1 MRGDLGP
8 YLRSAGRADSEIT
21 RRPGT
26 REEKEMNRE
35 VSKFFC
41 GAFAGIA
48 YAHAGYAI
56 AASAGI
62 IDEPIFLGRKWGVG
76 FMWTEAVVYTAISAA
91 LGYAGWRSPPAT
103 PREVSAP
110 ATDGQAGQ
118 PVSAAKVPLSTA
130 N

>member
-1 MRGDLGP
+1 M
-8 YLRSAGRADSEIT
+8 
-21 RRPGT
+21 
-26 REEKEMNRE
+26 KRE

-56 AASAGI
+56 AASNGI

-76 FMWTEAVVYTAISAA
+76 FMWTEAVVYTAISVA
-91 LGYAGWRSPPAT
+91 LGYVGWRSQPVKLQ
-103 PREVSAP
+103 EVSASD
-110 ATDGQAGQ
+110 TDGQPKQGA
-118 PVSAAKVPLSTA
+118 SAAQIPLSTS